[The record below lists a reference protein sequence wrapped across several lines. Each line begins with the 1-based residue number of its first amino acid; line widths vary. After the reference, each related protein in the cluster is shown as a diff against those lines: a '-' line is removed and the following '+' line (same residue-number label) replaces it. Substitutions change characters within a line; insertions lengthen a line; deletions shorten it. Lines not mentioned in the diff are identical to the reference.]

1 MRLDEL
7 VHASRQVASTRSR
20 KEKTARLAALLR
32 RLNEGEITVG
42 VSYVAGTLPQGR
54 IGLGWASF
62 RDLDAGPPA
71 NAPTL
76 TLSDVDRAFEELARA
91 RGAGSGARRKAI
103 LGALFARATEEER
116 AWLTRLVL
124 GELRQGAL
132 VGVMIEAAAE
142 ASAVEPPK
150 VRRAAMLAG
159 SAAEVAAAVLKEGE
173 PGLSRFALT
182 VFAPV
187 LPMLA
192 SPTDDVDAALE
203 RLGEA
208 AFELKLDGA
217 RIQAHKRGDEVRIY
231 SRRLHDVSA
240 RVPELVEAV
249 RAMPADE
256 LILDGEAIALRED
269 GTPHPFQTT
278 MRRFGRRLDVER
290 MRDALPLT
298 GLYFDALHV
307 EGESL
312 IDHAAR
318 ERAAALDEAL
328 PAEQRVPRIVTA
340 EPAEARAYFEDA
352 IRRGHEGLMAKA
364 LDAGYEAGSRGD
376 RWLKLKPAHTLD
388 LVVLAAEEGSGRR
401 RGWLSNLHLGARDPE
416 HGGFVMLG
424 KTFKGMTDAMLAWQT
439 ERLGA
444 LAIGREEHVVHVKPQ
459 FVVEIAFNDVQE
471 SPIYPAGLALRFA
484 RVKRYRE
491 DKRPEDVDTIDTV
504 RAIFARSRGEPG

>member
-7 VHASRQVASTRSR
+7 VRASREVASTRSR
-20 KEKTARLAALLR
+20 KEKTARLAALLG
-32 RLNEGEITVG
+32 RLSEEEIAIG

-71 NAPTL
+71 AAPSL
-76 TLSDVDRAFEELARA
+76 TLGDADRAFEEVAKA

-103 LGALFARATEEER
+103 LGALFARATEDER
-116 AWLTRLVL
+116 ALLTGLVV

-142 ASAVEPPK
+142 ASGVEAAK

-159 SAAEVAAAVLKEGE
+159 SATEVAAAVLKEGE

-182 VFAPV
+182 LFAPV

-192 SPTDDVDAALE
+192 SPAGDVDDALS
-203 RLGEA
+203 RLGRA

-249 RAMPADE
+249 RAMPANE

-290 MRDALPLT
+290 MRAALPLT

-307 EGESL
+307 DGERL
-312 IDHAAR
+312 IDR
-318 ERAAALDEAL
+318 EAGQRVEAL
-328 PAEQRVPRIVTA
+328 EEAVPAEARVPRIVTA
-340 EPAEARAYFEDA
+340 DVAEARAYFDDA

-364 LDAGYEAGSRGD
+364 LDAAYEAGSRGE
-376 RWLKLKPAHTLD
+376 RWLKIKPAHTLD
-388 LVVLAAEEGSGRR
+388 LVVLAVEEGSGRR

-424 KTFKGMTDAMLAWQT
+424 KTFKGMTDEMLAWQT

-444 LAIGREEHVVHVKPQ
+444 LAIAREGHVVHVKPEL
-459 FVVEIAFNDVQE
+459 VVEIAFNDVQE

-491 DKRPEDVDTIDTV
+491 DKRPEDASAIDEV
-504 RAIFARSRGEPG
+504 RAIFARSRGDQR